1 MFISE
6 TFAQS
11 IGSTTQGLSTSIGS
25 TSVIGGYDVFSLVH
39 TGIAWAFIIA
49 AFLSIVFV
57 FVGGISFILS
67 GGSEDKVKQA
77 VATIRYAIIGLVVT
91 ILAITIV
98 NLVGRIFGVDLVF
111 IKFDEI
117 LSQASQIIH
126 NLGSGSGSIGS
137 GTLR

>member
-1 MFISE
+1 MLIPE
-6 TFAQS
+6 TFAQAL
-11 IGSTTQGLSTSIGS
+11 GTTSQGLSTSIGNTS
-25 TSVIGGYDVFSLVH
+25 TIGGYDIFSLVH

-67 GGSEDKVKQA
+67 GGDEEKVKQA
-77 VATIRYAIIGLVVT
+77 VATIRYAIIGLVIT

-98 NLVGRIFGVDLVF
+98 NLVGRIFGVNLVF

-117 LSQASQIIH
+117 LRQAGQIIQS
-126 NLGSGSGSIGS
+126 LGSTGSGIDS
-137 GTLR
+137 LR